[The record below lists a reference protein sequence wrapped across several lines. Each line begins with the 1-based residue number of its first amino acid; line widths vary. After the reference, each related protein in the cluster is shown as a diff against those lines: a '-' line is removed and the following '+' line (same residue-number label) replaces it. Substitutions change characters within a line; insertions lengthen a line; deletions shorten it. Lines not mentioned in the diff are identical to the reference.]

1 MLDLKEFLARR
12 FRRRE
17 IFVRTDGRVRYVRL
31 SSSLQVAAFLILTT
45 AAGWGVAAT
54 LLMQD
59 RGDVISEQARHIAAI
74 ERDRQRLGGELAAT
88 RAYYSNATAEMTRQH
103 LELQRLSA
111 IKGTLV
117 SQLISTQTRLTEI
130 EREYRQTN
138 GESEQLNRQLAELQE
153 RLRYQTASNK
163 LLKSRIAEAGSAL
176 AGATAGA
183 RKALSEKRDRERD
196 LSALEASLRNT
207 ETLKE
212 AVRQKL
218 DLHKQEMTEIEESRE
233 IARTEV
239 RRLNSRVAA
248 LNSDL
253 DEAYRSN
260 SSLRR
265 RLAATSD
272 ALTETHQHQVMA
284 EQRGQHLARTVNT
297 LEKRLDQVR
306 ATQIELLRGIR
317 EKAQNNIAS
326 LTATLSRTGVPME
339 ELLHATIRRKS
350 GLGGPLLPLEE
361 EIESEDE
368 ETFESMVSSL
378 ELELLR
384 WESMQTLMQHL
395 PLARPTTR
403 GYISSSFGKRRDP
416 ITGRRAMHKG
426 VDIAAPNWTSI
437 FATAGGVVTFA
448 GTKAAYGRIVEVD
461 HGFGFVTRYAHLSK
475 VLVKKGQRVKFH
487 EEIAKMGSS
496 GRSTGSH
503 VHYEVLFEGTQIDPV
518 NFFEAGRY
526 VFKVQDARG

>member
-1 MLDLKEFLARR
+1 MQNLKRFLANR

-17 IFVRTDGRVRYVRL
+17 IFIRADGRVQYVRL
-31 SSSLQVAAFLILTT
+31 SSSLQVIAFLVL
-45 AAGWGVAAT
+45 ASVAGWGTVAT

-59 RGDVISEQARHIAAI
+59 RGEQISDQARHIAAI

-88 RAYYSNATAEMTRQH
+88 RAYYSNAASEITRQH
-103 LELQRLSA
+103 QELQRLSA

-117 SQLISTQTRLTEI
+117 SQLIDTQTRLTEI
-130 EREYRQTN
+130 EREYRHTS
-138 GESEQLNRQLAELQE
+138 GESEALTQQLTDLRE
-153 RLRYQTASNK
+153 RLLQQTASNK
-163 LLKSRIAEAGSAL
+163 LLKTRIAEAGSAL
-176 AGATAGA
+176 AGATVGA
-183 RKALSEKRDRERD
+183 QRALSEKRERERE

-207 ETLKE
+207 ESLKE
-212 AVRQKL
+212 AVREKL
-218 DLHKQEMTEIEESRE
+218 DLHKQEMAEIEESRE

-272 ALTETHQHQVMA
+272 TLTETYQHQVMA
-284 EQRGQHLARTVNT
+284 EQRGQHLARAVNT

-306 ATQIELLRGIR
+306 ATQLELLRGIR

-326 LTATLSRTGVPME
+326 LTATLARTGVPME
-339 ELLHATIRRKS
+339 ELIHATIRRKS
-350 GLGGPLLPLEE
+350 GLGGPLLPLDE
-361 EIESEDE
+361 EIQSDGE

-395 PLARPTTR
+395 PLSRPTTR

-426 VDIAAPNWTSI
+426 VDIAAPNKTPI
-437 FATAGGVVTFA
+437 HATAGGVVTFA
-448 GTKAAYGRIVEVD
+448 GTKAAYGRIVEID

-475 VLVKKGQRVKFH
+475 ILVKKGQRVKFH
-487 EEIAKMGSS
+487 EEIARMGSS

-503 VHYEVLFEGTQIDPV
+503 VHYEVLFEGAQIDPV